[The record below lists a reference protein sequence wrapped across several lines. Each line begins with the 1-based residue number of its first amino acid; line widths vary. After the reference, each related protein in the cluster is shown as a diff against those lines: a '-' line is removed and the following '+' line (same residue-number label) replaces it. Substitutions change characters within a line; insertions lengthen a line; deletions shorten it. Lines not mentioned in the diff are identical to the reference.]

1 LGQSRNLTFFEQC
14 KLVSG
19 QEAFP
24 VLPDLSDPAP
34 PAPAPAPRAP
44 APAPPAPIAPVGKF
58 QQREG
63 RLQCKTVKYFFKG
76 GGLLILTRKY

>member
-1 LGQSRNLTFFEQC
+1 MGQSRNLTFFEQC

-34 PAPAPAPRAP
+34 PAP